1 MEGES
6 QSYKYEEEDAV
17 EEFDTQGIIE
27 YLNI

>member
-1 MEGES
+1 MEGGS
-6 QSYKYEEEDAV
+6 QNYKYGEEDTV